1 MPLINAAVEGDFFI
15 GKDIGF
21 ENTAGTAKGQAVAL
35 RVTADK
41 VIFSNC
47 QIDGYQDSLYAHTY
61 RQFYRDCTISGTI
74 DFVFGDAAAVFQNC
88 NFLVRHPG
96 IGQAAVIMAQS
107 RINVRQPTG
116 TVLQNCTI
124 VEDASL
130 RPDKAT
136 IQVFLGRPWAENS
149 RTIVMES
156 FIGDVIR
163 PEGYTLW
170 NGTFGIDTSFYSE
183 FNNRGPGSPKDKRVK
198 WKSIK
203 ELSANEIQR
212 FTPKNFI
219 QGDTW
224 VPPTKIPYAGGFM
237 FPVDPK
243 KNPPGRAGPAEGNE
257 DIPFQNNRNCYNT
270 QAKFQGNTCV

>member
-1 MPLINAAVEGDFFI
+1 MNAAVEGDFFI
-15 GKDIGF
+15 AKDIGF

-41 VIFSNC
+41 AIFSNC
-47 QIDGYQDSLYAHTY
+47 LIDGNQDSLYAHTY

-74 DFVFGDAAAVFQNC
+74 DFIFGDAAAVFQNC
-88 NFLVRHPG
+88 NFLIKHPG
-96 IGQAAVIMAQS
+96 VGQAGVIMAQS

-136 IQVFLGRPWAENS
+136 IQVFLGRPWTENS

-156 FIGDVIR
+156 FIGDIIR

-170 NGTFGIDTSFYSE
+170 NGTFGIDTAFYSE
-183 FNNRGPGSPKDKRVK
+183 FNNRGPGSAKAGRVK
-198 WKSIK
+198 WKAIK
-203 ELSANEIQR
+203 ELTADEIQR
-212 FTPKNFI
+212 YTPKDFI

-224 VPPTKIPYAGGFM
+224 VPPTKIPYAPGFM

-243 KNPPGRAGPAEGNE
+243 KKPPGPGVPAGGNE
-257 DIPFQNNRNCYNT
+257 DIPFQNNKNCYNT